1 MNIILIQPA
10 DKELHE
16 ANNFTPPFWILSVIY
31 PKLLILG
38 EKLDLIREE
47 LILKDSRKQHH
58 HPFKPSGM
66 DP

>member
-16 ANNFTPPFWILSVIY
+16 AIDYYNDQLAGLGEQFYTSFLDTY

-47 LILKDSRKQHH
+47 LILKDFRI
-58 HPFKPSGM
+58 
-66 DP
+66 